1 MAPAHS
7 GSWSTYRTVKHAR
20 PIRKNAG
27 RELTFAHA
35 RLSLL
40 SPSAGLC
47 HDRPRSVPPSG
58 PVSGRDRRWTVVD
71 LFSGAGGMSFGFH
84 AHKNFRVASA
94 VDAQKSKPS
103 RKTLACNET
112 YARNLGISPLDIDL
126 QEIGAKELARAIRND
141 GHLRTPTILTA
152 CPPCTGF
159 SRTLP
164 KNHKEDDPRN
174 SLVGRVAE
182 FSAELR
188 PKIVIVENARELL
201 HGNFALHSKQLRDGL
216 ESLGYSVHA
225 ATYRLDR
232 FGLAQRR
239 ERSII
244 TAVAPGIQLKTLE
257 DLWAGSKVNP
267 KALTVRRA
275 IWDLPE
281 IAAGI
286 THSSDEAH
294 ASSRVT
300 PEVFERIKAIPRDG
314 GSWISLF
321 SHPDTEKLST
331 PAMRRSVAAGR
342 TNHFSDV
349 YGRMAWDSPA
359 PVIKR
364 ECSHVGNGRY
374 THPEQDRLC
383 TVREL
388 AILQGFP
395 NDYRFTDSSRQNAYR
410 HVGDAVPPLISHQ
423 LAWLSSWML
432 TGRKPTPREFILDN
446 TTLKPGD
453 ISMV

>member
-1 MAPAHS
+1 M
-7 GSWSTYRTVKHAR
+7 
-20 PIRKNAG
+20 
-27 RELTFAHA
+27 
-35 RLSLL
+35 
-40 SPSAGLC
+40 SA
-47 HDRPRSVPPSG
+47 
-58 PVSGRDRRWTVVD
+58 RDRRWTVVD

-84 AHKNFRVASA
+84 AHQSFRVASA

-112 YARNLGISPLDIDL
+112 YSRNIGIDPLDIDL
-126 QEIGAKELARAIRND
+126 QAIEPRELARRIRQD
-141 GHLRTPTILTA
+141 GSLRTPAILTA

-174 SLVGRVAE
+174 SLVGRVAD
-182 FSAELR
+182 FAAELS

-201 HGNFALHSKQLRDGL
+201 HGNFALHSKQLVSSL
-216 ESLGYSVHA
+216 EYLGYSVHA

-232 FGLAQRR
+232 FGLPQKR
-239 ERSII
+239 ERTVI
-244 TAVAPGIQLKTLE
+244 TAVAPGLQLKTLE
-257 DLWAGSKVNP
+257 DLWDGFKVSP
-267 KALTVRRA
+267 KALTVRQA

-281 IAAGI
+281 VAAGVVDP
-286 THSSDEAH
+286 SDEAH

-300 PEVFERIKAIPRDG
+300 PEVLERIRAIPRDG

-321 SHPDTEKLST
+321 NHPNTEKYAT
-331 PAMRRSVAAGR
+331 PAMRRSVAAAR

-349 YGRMAWDSPA
+349 YGRMAWDTPA

-388 AILQGFP
+388 ALLQGFP
-395 NDYRFTDSSRQNAYR
+395 KDYRFTDSSRQNAYR
-410 HVGDAVPPLISHQ
+410 HVGDAVPPMISHQ
-423 LAWLSSWML
+423 LAWLCHWML
-432 TGRKPTPREFILDN
+432 GGKRPMPSDFILED
-446 TTLKPGD
+446 TTLKPSD
-453 ISMV
+453 IIKD